1 MGLQG
6 EQSMSEGAEEQGKFV
21 KRYNGKQPGTERRE
35 GSRYPEKNTGTEQ
48 RKSRYP
54 EKNAEQGKGRS
65 RNAERTAEAE
75 KGRSRDRERN
85 TVRGKGRSQSTVPE
99 KERNRYPERSTGSEQ
114 GESRRGSR
122 YPEKMTVPDAET
134 NAAGTN
140 RRIISKGRA
149 EGTVRK
155 EQALSDGKA
164 AETAARRQAVSNGK
178 ADSASGKET
187 LLSGMKGSSKSEA
200 KEARNQDG
208 SWQERLLERKKR
220 RMRIAMYSF
229 LGVLAV
235 IYTGVAFYFGRHFY
249 EDTVIYGIDCSQ
261 KTVEEVKDEV
271 ADKLGDY
278 TLTLVERQNMQ
289 EQITAEQIG
298 LRFADNNS
306 IDRMLRAQ
314 RSYIWPVMI
323 LMERSELA
331 SVAFTYD
338 QEKTRAAL
346 EGLKC
351 FDEELSVK
359 PQDAYIGNTE
369 EGFEVVPEVMGTTLD
384 KEKALEAVCAAL
396 DKGEQSVSFEENKCY
411 LKPEVYQDNEELVS
425 DTAAMNELVRA
436 HITYDFG
443 DREEVVDAS
452 VMRDWIVELAD
463 GTFVIDN
470 VKVEEYVTGLAEKYD
485 TFGMT
490 RDFYTSYG
498 TMVTLTGG
506 DYGWTIDQDATTLE
520 LVKAINEGYQGE
532 KEPEYI
538 YTAMS
543 RAENDIGYTYVEI
556 CISQQRMLCYKD
568 GVLIVDT
575 PVVTGNP
582 NKGNATPAGS
592 VWAIDAKMRNY
603 TLVGEGYRAPV
614 DYWMPFNGNI
624 GIHDLKT
631 RAYFGGSIYLTN
643 GSHGCVNTPY
653 AQVAAIYDAVSV
665 GTPVIVYDYP

>member
-1 MGLQG
+1 
-6 EQSMSEGAEEQGKFV
+6 MSEGAEGQGKFV
-21 KRYNGKQPGTERRE
+21 KRYNGKMPGTERRE
-35 GSRYPEKNTGTEQ
+35 GSRYPEKNVATEQ
-48 RKSRYP
+48 KKSRYP
-54 EKNAEQGKGRS
+54 EKNTVSGKGRS
-65 RNAERTAEAE
+65 RYPDKNVLPEQ
-75 KGRSRDRERN
+75 
-85 TVRGKGRSQSTVPE
+85 GKG
-99 KERNRYPERSTGSEQ
+99 Q
-114 GESRRGSR
+114 GRSR
-122 YPEKMTVPDAET
+122 YPEKMPVPGSEAGAADRNRRTVSNEKAESAARREKT
-134 NAAGTN
+134 AAG
-140 RRIISKGRA
+140 SKTA
-149 EGTVRK
+149 E
-155 EQALSDGKA
+155 A
-164 AETAARRQAVSNGK
+164 ASKRQAVSER
-178 ADSASGKET
+178 KEDVVSVKGA
-187 LLSGMKGSSKSEA
+187 LLSGKKESSKSGT
-200 KEARNQDG
+200 KGSLNQDT
-208 SWQERLLERKKR
+208 SWQERLSERKKHKL
-220 RMRIAMYSF
+220 RIAMYSF

-235 IYTGVAFYFGRHFY
+235 VYIGVAVYFGRHFY

-261 KTVEEVKDEV
+261 KTVEEVKEEV

-278 TLTLVERQNMQ
+278 TLTLVERQNIQ

-314 RSYIWPVMI
+314 RSYLWPVMI

-338 QEKTRAAL
+338 QEKTRESL
-346 EGLKC
+346 ERLKC
-351 FDEELSVK
+351 FDDNFTVK
-359 PQDAYIGNTE
+359 PQDAYIGNTA

-384 KEKALEAVCAAL
+384 KEKALKAVCAAL

-411 LKPEVYQDNEELVS
+411 LNPEVYQDNEELVA
-425 DTAAMNELVRA
+425 DTAAMNQLVRA

-532 KEPEYI
+532 MEPEYI

-614 DYWMPFNGNI
+614 DYWMPFNGDI
-624 GIHDLKT
+624 GIHDLKS
-631 RAYFGGSIYLTN
+631 RAYFGGSIYLSN